1 MWEGQDET
9 LIQDSDEALGI
20 SIWVEQLTEMKK
32 PREGLDVRYVDGGM
46 EMFSFEHV
54 IFKEYIKHLK
64 GNIKHHVEYNNLQLS
79 GKARTRDLY
88 F

>member
-1 MWEGQDET
+1 MWEGQYET

-32 PREGLDVRYVDGGM
+32 AREGLDVRYVDGGM

-54 IFKEYIKHLK
+54 IFKEYIKH
-64 GNIKHHVEYNNLQLS
+64 HVEYNNLQLS